1 MPPMRSKNA
10 TLLSWTCQVVA
21 AAILAQTLFFKFSG
35 APESVHIF
43 TQLGVEP
50 WGRFAS
56 GVAELVVA
64 VMLLMPRTAALGALA
79 AIAMMVGAVGA
90 HLTRLGVEIRLP
102 DQSEGDGG
110 LLFALALLTI
120 AASATVVF
128 LRRAE
133 LPRLRA
139 TAKLPIR

>member
-1 MPPMRSKNA
+1 MPPMLSKHA
-10 TLLSWTCQVVA
+10 AQLSWTCQVVA

-79 AIAMMVGAVGA
+79 AIAMMLGAVGA
-90 HLTRLGVEIRLP
+90 HLTRLGLEIRLP
-102 DQSEGDGG
+102 DQTEGDGG

-120 AASATVVF
+120 AASATVAF

-133 LPRLRA
+133 LPSLRA
-139 TAKLPIR
+139 ASQPPIT